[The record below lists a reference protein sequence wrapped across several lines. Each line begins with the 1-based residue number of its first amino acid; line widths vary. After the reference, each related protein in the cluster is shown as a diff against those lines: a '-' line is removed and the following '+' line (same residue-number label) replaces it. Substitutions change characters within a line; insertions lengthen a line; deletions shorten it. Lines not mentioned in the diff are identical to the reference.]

1 MAKKLSIGSWA
12 YIFNQEQPTHDFHV
26 VLHKLQ
32 DLGYDGVEL
41 GSFGAHPTPW
51 SHPTRADRQRLK
63 KEVADHGL
71 AFSGIAVDLWS
82 FKKPGPSILDE
93 NPTPYMA
100 AFLGFT
106 AFASDLGI
114 KTIRVDTVEPPDIFQ
129 TSKMDPK
136 VGMER
141 LTAVWDK
148 CSKIAADHGMNVCWE
163 FEPGFSFNKPSE
175 ILQLVDAV
183 RSRGNNNFGVLYDT
197 CHAHMCAAVG
207 ANQAATKETLPG
219 GELELLRKLKGKITH
234 VHLIDSDGSLN
245 EHHTSTHNPFGT
257 GKLNFDQLMP
267 ELNKSGVPHDWWCV
281 DLCFWPNAWDVTAD
295 SKRFLDK
302 LRQKYAA

>member
-1 MAKKLSIGSWA
+1 MKNLSIGSWA
-12 YIFNQEQPTHDFHV
+12 YIFNQEVPTNDFHV

-32 DLGYDGVEL
+32 DLGYEGVEL
-41 GSFGAHPTPW
+41 GSFGVHPTPW
-51 SHPTRADRQRLK
+51 SHPTKAARQRLK

-106 AFASDLGI
+106 TFAADLGI
-114 KTIRVDTVEPPDIFQ
+114 KTIRVDTVEPPNFFE

-136 VGMER
+136 LGMDR
-141 LTAVWDK
+141 LVAVWDK
-148 CSKIAADHGMNVCWE
+148 CSKMAADFGMNVCWE
-163 FEPGFSFNKPSE
+163 FEPGFCFNKPSDVLK
-175 ILQLVDAV
+175 IVDAV
-183 RSRGNNNFGVLYDT
+183 RAKGNPNFGVLYDT

-207 ANQAATKETLPG
+207 ANQTGPKETLPG
-219 GELELLRKLKGKITH
+219 GELELLQKLKGKITH
-234 VHLIDSDGSLN
+234 IHLIDSDGSLN
-245 EHHTSTHNPFGT
+245 EHNTSTHNPFGT
-257 GKLNFDQLMP
+257 GQLNFDKLIP
-267 ELNKSGVPHDWWCV
+267 ELLTCGVPHDWWAI

>member
-1 MAKKLSIGSWA
+1 MKKLSIGSWA
-12 YIFNQEQPTHDFHV
+12 YIFNQEQPTTDFHII
-26 VLHKLQ
+26 LHKLQ

-82 FKKPGPSILDE
+82 FKKPGPSIMDE
-93 NPTPYMA
+93 TPIPYLA

-106 AFASDLGI
+106 AFAADLGI
-114 KTIRVDTVEPPDIFQ
+114 KTIRVDTVEPPDFFQ
-129 TSKMDPK
+129 KSGMDPK

-141 LTAVWDK
+141 LVNVWDK
-148 CSKIAADHGMNVCWE
+148 CSKIAADYGMNVCWE
-163 FEPGFSFNKPSE
+163 FEPGFVFNKPSE
-175 ILQLVDAV
+175 IVQLVERV
-183 RSRGNNNFGVLYDT
+183 RAKGNPNFGVLYDT

-207 ANQAATKETLPG
+207 ANQTEPKETLPG
-219 GELELLRKLKGKITH
+219 GAMELLEKLKGKITH
-234 VHLIDSDGSLN
+234 IHLIDSDGSLN
-245 EHHTSTHNPFGT
+245 EHNTSTHNPFGT
-257 GKLNFDQLMP
+257 GVLNFDQLIP
-267 ELNKSGVPHDWWCV
+267 ALNKAGVPHDWWCV

-295 SKRFLDK
+295 SKRFLDQ